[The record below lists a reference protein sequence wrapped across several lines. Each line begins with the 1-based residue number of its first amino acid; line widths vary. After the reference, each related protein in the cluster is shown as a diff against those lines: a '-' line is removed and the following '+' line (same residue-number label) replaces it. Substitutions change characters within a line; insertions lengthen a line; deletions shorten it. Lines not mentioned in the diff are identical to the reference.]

1 MSLKIT
7 QTFNFMK
14 KTTFFHSL
22 DPRTK
27 GLIILLYGTLVMV
40 VGDLFTLLMVTIFAI
55 SIMIISGLGT
65 KLIEGIQSLWLI
77 YLLIFI
83 INSYMQSLNLAFILI
98 LRFFNFM
105 MVFAVFFQTT
115 MPEDL
120 SQSLIQ
126 IHVPYNMAFTLSLA
140 FRFIPTMA
148 QETENIIEAQKSRGH
163 QFNKGGL
170 FQQAR
175 NFFPLLIPLIIGS
188 IRRAF
193 HVAEALETRGF
204 GVLKKPTFYRKLQMN
219 RKDWLVLSCLS
230 LIVVIAIILEI
241 LQKQNQILIP
251 WRYNLSI

>member
-40 VGDLFTLLMVTIFAI
+40 VGDLLSLLMVTMFAI
-55 SIMIISGLGT
+55 SIMILSGLGT

-105 MVFAVFFQTT
+105 MVFAVFFKRQC
-115 MPEDL
+115 L
-120 SQSLIQ
+120 KISLR
-126 IHVPYNMAFTLSLA
+126 V
-140 FRFIPTMA
+140 
-148 QETENIIEAQKSRGH
+148 
-163 QFNKGGL
+163 
-170 FQQAR
+170 
-175 NFFPLLIPLIIGS
+175 
-188 IRRAF
+188 
-193 HVAEALETRGF
+193 
-204 GVLKKPTFYRKLQMN
+204 
-219 RKDWLVLSCLS
+219 
-230 LIVVIAIILEI
+230 
-241 LQKQNQILIP
+241 
-251 WRYNLSI
+251 